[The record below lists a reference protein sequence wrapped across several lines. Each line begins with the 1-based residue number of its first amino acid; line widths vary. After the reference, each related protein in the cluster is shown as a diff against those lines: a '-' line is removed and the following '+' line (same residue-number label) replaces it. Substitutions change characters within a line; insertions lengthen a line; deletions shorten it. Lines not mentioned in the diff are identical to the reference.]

1 MSVLTNH
8 KTGMAWLL
16 FSKIMAALI
25 IFAIFMVILIN
36 SYDALYTINTNFLTV
51 KWNPSKNLYGI
62 LPMLYGSFAV
72 TFLSLLIAVPLGL
85 SSAIYVSEI
94 LSPEYRIYVKSF
106 IELLAGIPSIIYG
119 LIGVA
124 FLSVWVADLF
134 HLNFGRTIFTASI
147 ILSIMILPTIMT
159 LCEDALRHVPQKY
172 REAAYAT
179 GLTKYETI
187 FSAVIP
193 IAKQN
198 IIGAV
203 LLAMGRAIG
212 ETMAVMLVIGSIDR
226 LPSPIFNI
234 LVPGQTITSKLGR
247 EIAESAIGSLHFSA
261 LVTLG
266 LILMIVVM
274 AVTFAAHYL
283 FIAEERLY
291 E

>member
-134 HLNFGRTIFTASI
+134 HLTFGRTIFTASI